1 MRTSTKPDA
10 IRIAAQK
17 LFLHSGL
24 QRTSMDAISVE
35 ANVSKQTLYRY
46 YGSKDEL
53 FVAVLTGLTAE
64 PVKAQVERLMP
75 TSPLTRS
82 ELEASLL
89 TLATGALE
97 VLLNPTYLALLRI
110 VIAESEG
117 FPELAG
123 MFRSTVIA
131 RGAGSITS
139 LLTSEHVAPLVSI
152 PEIAPALRLLVGP
165 LLSYVLGALLGD
177 PTEVR
182 AIARAELRPIIKLFV
197 RAISGPGSDGV
208 AKPNPRSRVIKNR

>member
-1 MRTSTKPDA
+1 MRSSTKRDD
-10 IRIAAQK
+10 IRKAAQR
-17 LFLHSGL
+17 LFLRSGL
-24 QRTSMDAISVE
+24 QRTSMDAIAIE
-35 ANVSKQTLYRY
+35 ARVSKQTLYRY
-46 YGSKDEL
+46 FGSKDEL
-53 FVAVLTGLTAE
+53 FVAVLTGLTTE
-64 PVKAQVERLMP
+64 PVKAQVEKVMP
-75 TSPLTRS
+75 AAPLTIG
-82 ELEASLL
+82 ELEEGLL
-89 TLATGALE
+89 ALATGALD

-139 LLTSEHVAPLVSI
+139 FLTSEHVAPLVLI

-177 PTEVR
+177 PDEIR
-182 AIARAELRPIIKLFV
+182 AIAQGELGSVIGLFV
-197 RAISGPGSDGV
+197 VAISTPS
-208 AKPNPRSRVIKNR
+208 PLL